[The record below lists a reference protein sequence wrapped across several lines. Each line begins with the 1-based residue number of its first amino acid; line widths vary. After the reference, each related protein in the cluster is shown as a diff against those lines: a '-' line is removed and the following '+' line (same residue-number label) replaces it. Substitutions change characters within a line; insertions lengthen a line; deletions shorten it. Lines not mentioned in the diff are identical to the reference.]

1 MKTLITNCNCIF
13 HYSFFCNH
21 NVTQFL
27 WEKLRFTIPLQR
39 KKINYTAKME
49 ISHEYLMVAFLLLGA
64 LVLQIYSMRIMS
76 EAIQTA
82 RSLLT

>member
-1 MKTLITNCNCIF
+1 
-13 HYSFFCNH
+13 
-21 NVTQFL
+21 
-27 WEKLRFTIPLQR
+27 
-39 KKINYTAKME
+39 ME

-64 LVLQIYSMRIMS
+64 VVLQIYSMRIMS